1 MSERAARLGVIVGG
15 ILVAVAA
22 FMPWASV
29 GAFGVTGL
37 QGDGVFAVV
46 IGAILAVLG
55 AAILNAGPSAAERI
69 GILVLSAAAF
79 GLYAFEWYNLSQ
91 RLEPGSIITLS
102 VGTGIYVGALGGLWS
117 LLVSNAI
124 GKKAEPPAS
133 PPT

>member
-15 ILVAVAA
+15 ILVAAAA

-29 GAFGVTGL
+29 GAFGITGL
-37 QGDGVFAVV
+37 QGDGAFAVI
-46 IGAILAVLG
+46 IGAVLAVLG
-55 AAILNAGPSAAERI
+55 AAILNAGPSAAERF

-79 GLYAFEWYNLSQ
+79 GLYALEWHNVSEAQ
-91 RLEPGSIITLS
+91 SAGSIISMS

-124 GKKAEPPAS
+124 GKRAEPPT
-133 PPT
+133 PLL